1 MSKRFAFALSVVCLV
16 NLILLCSAAVFARQ
30 KQSAGNKQIDS
41 LLATVPSLMR
51 SNVVQAQANISK
63 IKELS
68 AVQHYQ
74 KGIVDG
80 AFDSC
85 WMLYH
90 IDELDKCI
98 ALIDQSLAR
107 IAGIYDQP
115 LVIKFYILKGQ
126 CYVKRTQLNLA
137 VEQFNIALKLSDK
150 FKDDA
155 DKAGALLSIGWACME
170 HGKYDDAIGFFREI
184 FKIKAANQYLNKS
197 TVYNN
202 IASCYNSLNKP
213 TEAIPYALQGIAE
226 AKRTNTRIDLA
237 NGLNIL
243 AAATYQQGKV
253 KQALSYLNEA
263 SKVRETVG
271 DPSMLAAD
279 YIELSDMYR
288 KSGQF
293 EPAITY
299 AKKAAAIASQN
310 KINLKIIDAFTALT
324 NSLESKGDYRE
335 AVTYYKK
342 LLAYKDSAGTVA
354 NNEAMADLLVKYQ
367 TQKKTTENLQL
378 KQDNLKAKVTLINKQ
393 RWLTVSTA
401 VAIVIL
407 IIFVFSYI
415 YNRNRYKSRLA
426 LQQATEKQNRTRA
439 ILETEENERRRIA
452 ADLHDGVCQTLATIS
467 VQLKSPNRSMDSV
480 QQLLD
485 EATDEVRA
493 AAHRITPELLKHLGL
508 AKAIEIS
515 LERLN
520 NSGSGTLF
528 HFYELIETQ
537 AVDEL
542 LQVMIYRAFQEL
554 VNNIIKHARATEVNV
569 HLSIDDENVTLL
581 IEDNGVGFDTADS
594 KPGLGLKNLANRV
607 KVFNGLLTIDS
618 MPQKGTTIII
628 KFDSPVFL
636 DTAAT

>member
-1 MSKRFAFALSVVCLV
+1 MSKRIALALPVVCIITLT
-16 NLILLCSAAVFARQ
+16 LLCGAPAFARQ
-30 KQSAGNKQIDS
+30 KPPAGNKQIDS

-51 SNVVQAQANISK
+51 NDIVKAQANISK
-63 IKELS
+63 INKLS
-68 AVQHYQ
+68 AAQNYQ
-74 KGIVDG
+74 KGIIDG

-85 WMLYH
+85 WVLYH
-90 IDELDKCI
+90 IGEIDRCI
-98 ALIDQSLAR
+98 ALIDQSLSH
-107 IAGIYDQP
+107 ISGIYDQP

-137 VEQFNIALKLSDK
+137 VEQFSIALKLSDK

-155 DKAGALLSIGWACME
+155 DKAGALLSIGWAYME
-170 HGKYDDAIGFFREI
+170 HGKYDEAITFFREI

-213 TEAIPYALQGIAE
+213 NAATPYAMLGIAE
-226 AKRTNTRIDLA
+226 AKRTNTNVDLA

-253 KQALSYLNEA
+253 KQALDYLNEA

-299 AKKAAAIASQN
+299 AKKAAAVASHN
-310 KINLKIIDAFTALT
+310 KINLKLIDAYTALA
-324 NSLESKGDYRE
+324 NSLEDKGSYRE

-342 LLAYKDSAGTVA
+342 LMAYKDSAGTVA
-354 NNEAMADLLVKYQ
+354 NNQAMADLLVKYN
-367 TQKKTTENLQL
+367 TQKKTAENLQL
-378 KQDNLKAKVTLINKQ
+378 KQDNLKASITLINRQ
-393 RWLTVSTA
+393 RWLTITVA
-401 VAIVIL
+401 IAIVIL
-407 IIFVFSYI
+407 LVFIFSYI

-426 LQQATEKQNRTRA
+426 LQQITEQQNRTRA
-439 ILETEENERRRIA
+439 ILETEESERRRIA
-452 ADLHDGVCQTLATIS
+452 ADLHDGICQTLAAIS
-467 VQLKSPNRSMDSV
+467 VQLKSPNQSIDTV

-485 EATDEVRA
+485 EATNEVRA
-493 AAHRITPELLKHLGL
+493 VSHQITPELLKHLGL
-508 AKAIEIS
+508 TKAIETS

-520 NSGSGTLF
+520 SSGSGILF
-528 HFYELIETQ
+528 HFYEFVETQ
-537 AVDEL
+537 AIDEL

-554 VNNIIKHARATEVNV
+554 VNNIIKHARATEVNI
-569 HLSIDDENVTLL
+569 HLTIDEEAVVLL
-581 IEDNGVGFDTADS
+581 VEDDGIGFDITDS
-594 KPGLGLKNLANRV
+594 KPGLGLKNLASRV

-636 DTAAT
+636 ETAAK